1 MRRLPVYFLIDV
13 SESMVGEPL
22 EQVQDGI
29 ATIIKELRTDP
40 YALETVWVSVIAF
53 AGKSQVLMPLTDII
67 QFYPVKLPI
76 GSGTSLGVGLD
87 ALMKEFDSSLIKST
101 SEQKGDWKPIV
112 FLFTDGKP
120 TDNPRQSIEKWKSN
134 YSNSSFFVSISLG
147 KDTDT
152 KILSEITENNLSFNG
167 TDSASFKQFFKWVT
181 ASIKATSTKIAESQT
196 QSIDLTKG
204 ADKIIDKAENI
215 EGINKIDE
223 SVAVFLAKCQTN
235 KVPYLIKYSKE
246 VKPSE
251 FAGMDLNTM
260 FYKLNGAYV
269 IDEESYNR
277 LSDESSSLSRQIST
291 EELLGFPTCP
301 SCGNQF
307 GFSSCSCGG
316 LLCVGDE
323 EITTCPWC
331 KTQAKF
337 GVGEGHLNINRAK
350 G

>member
-277 LSDESSSLSRQIST
+277 LSDESSSQSRQIST

-307 GFSSCSCGG
+307 GFSTCSCGG

>member
-120 TDNPRQSIEKWKSN
+120 TDNPKQSIEKWKSN

-204 ADKIIDKAENI
+204 ADKIIDKAENT

-277 LSDESSSLSRQIST
+277 LSDESSSQSRQIST

-307 GFSSCSCGG
+307 GFSTCSCGG

>member
-53 AGKSQVLMPLTDII
+53 AGKANTLMPLTDII

-76 GSGTSLGVGLD
+76 GSGTCLGVGLE
-87 ALMKEFDSSLIKST
+87 ALMKELDTSLIKST
-101 SEQKGDWKPIV
+101 SDQKGDWKPIV

-120 TDNPRQSIEKWKSN
+120 TDNPKSAIEKWKST
-134 YSNSSFFVSISLG
+134 YGNSSFFISISFG

-152 KILSEITENNLSFNG
+152 KVLSEITENNLSFNG
-167 TDSASFKQFFKWVT
+167 ADVASFKQFFKWVT

-196 QSIDLTKG
+196 QSIDLSKG
-204 ADKIIDKAENI
+204 ADKIIDKVNGENLQS
-215 EGINKIDE
+215 NIDE
-223 SVAVFLAKCQTN
+223 SVAVLLAKCQTN

-246 VKPSE
+246 IKASE
-251 FAGMDLNTM
+251 FEGLGLNTM
-260 FYKLNGAYV
+260 FFKLNGAYV
-269 IDEESYNR
+269 IEEESYLR
-277 LSDESSSLSRQIST
+277 LSDQNSVSSRQIST

-307 GFSSCSCGG
+307 GFSTCSCGG

-323 EITTCPWC
+323 EVTTCPWC
-331 KTQAKF
+331 NTKAQF
-337 GVGEGHLNINRAK
+337 GVGEGHININRAK